1 MNKLQLKVVEIFG
14 RPWDE
19 LAAETKAMKLEYE
32 RLLDSPKRTERAKVI
47 GFKDDIQKDGVRLYY
62 TTNTN
67 AQGGRDNGG
76 GRGWYI
82 GGKLKPGLYNS
93 YLVLAD

>member
-1 MNKLQLKVVEIFG
+1 MNKLQSKVVEIFG

-19 LAAETKAMKLEYE
+19 MAAEVKELKLEYE
-32 RLLDSPKRTERAKVI
+32 RLQTSRKRDERMSSI
-47 GFKDDIQKDGVRLYY
+47 GFRDDIRKGNIRLFY

-67 AQGGRDNGG
+67 AQGGRSNGG

-82 GGKLKPGLYNS
+82 SGPTSPGCYNA

>member
-1 MNKLQLKVVEIFG
+1 MNKLQLKAVEIFG

-19 LAAETKAMKLEYE
+19 MAAEVKELKLQYE
-32 RLLDSPKRTERAKVI
+32 RLLNSSKRSERAKVI
-47 GFKDDIQKDGVRLYY
+47 GFQDAIEKNGVRLFY

-67 AQGGRDNGG
+67 AQGGRSNGG

-82 GGKLKPGLYNS
+82 GGKIKPGISES
-93 YLVLAD
+93 YLVLTD

>member
-14 RPWDE
+14 RSWDE
-19 LAAETKAMKLEYE
+19 MAAETKAMKLEYE
-32 RLLDSPKRTERAKVI
+32 RLLNSSKRAERARTI
-47 GFKDDIQKDGVRLYY
+47 GFQDDIEKDGIRLYY

-67 AQGGRDNGG
+67 AQGGRSNGG

-82 GGKLKPGLYNS
+82 SGRIKPGIHES

>member
-1 MNKLQLKVVEIFG
+1 MNKLQLKAVEIFE

-19 LAAETKAMKLEYE
+19 MAAETKELKLQYE
-32 RLLDSPKRTERAKVI
+32 RLLNSSKRSERAQTI
-47 GFKDDIQKDGVRLYY
+47 GFRDDLEKNGVRLFY

-67 AQGGRDNGG
+67 AQGGRSNGG

-82 GGKLKPGLYNS
+82 SGRTKPGIVES